1 MGSDQHK
8 RYFRILANNCNVIYK
23 NLPMISLVTMSQAL
37 ILLWFIASFIIKEN
51 TFSTT
56 LMTIKMLFFFLSSQT
71 FLNSMTLRLKN
82 STGRLLIAAQLI
94 IVLS

>member
-1 MGSDQHK
+1 
-8 RYFRILANNCNVIYK
+8 
-23 NLPMISLVTMSQAL
+23 MISLVTMSQAL